1 MRADLAAALATL
13 DTCEAEHAA
22 TDAGLVILFD
32 AHRARI
38 ADARAAYAAARAA
51 IAAHGAHDAAAR
63 AAEDA
68 SRAAYAAEDAAAFAA
83 ARAADAADAAY
94 SADARAARAAE
105 DAAARAALALLTPHE
120 SACFFAIA
128 DPHRVYGAGR
138 AALIRIAVNMAR
150 VGQLRPVA

>member
-51 IAAHGAHDAAAR
+51 IAGAPD
-63 AAEDA
+63 
-68 SRAAYAAEDAAAFAA
+68 
-83 ARAADAADAAY
+83 
-94 SADARAARAAE
+94 
-105 DAAARAALALLTPHE
+105 LP
-120 SACFFAIA
+120 
-128 DPHRVYGAGR
+128 P
-138 AALIRIAVNMAR
+138 AVPK
-150 VGQLRPVA
+150 VPPTTST

>member
-22 TDAGLVILFD
+22 
-32 AHRARI
+32 
-38 ADARAAYAAARAA
+38 AASAQVAARRVRT
-51 IAAHGAHDAAAR
+51 AAAR

-68 SRAAYAAEDAAAFAA
+68 ADAAYAVDDDDAAAVEKAEFDDAVAIAAEWAA
-83 ARAADAADAAY
+83 ADAEFDAFRANATAGAAEHAAADAALD
-94 SADARAARAAE
+94 
-105 DAAARAALALLTPHE
+105 LLTDHE
-120 SACFFAIA
+120 RECYAAIA
-128 DPHRVYGAGR
+128 NPHRVYDAGN